1 RPTRGKESIMSTYE
15 VTSPALAERYFEQ
28 SFVGDVA
35 AFIVAT
41 ARKIR
46 EFAGV
51 VSHYARL
58 ARQADARR

>member
-1 RPTRGKESIMSTYE
+1 MTTYE
-15 VTSPALAERYFEQ
+15 VTSPKLAERYFEQ
-28 SFVGDVA
+28 SLVGDVS

-41 ARKIR
+41 ARKVR

-58 ARQADARR
+58 AQRADARRSSGAR

>member
-1 RPTRGKESIMSTYE
+1 MTTYQI
-15 VTSPALAERYFEQ
+15 TSPRLAERYFEQ

-35 AFIVAT
+35 VFIAAA
-41 ARKIR
+41 ARKVR

-58 ARQADARR
+58 AQQADARR